1 MMCLHCR
8 FLCTLIFTVCLF
20 GTTWSSANLS
30 SSLDYS
36 ITTPLYKEYWLDVGT
51 NITLVCNLSNLYPN
65 STQWIRDGQHR
76 DQATEFIRDGNF
88 VILNVTKDNEGHY
101 TCTDGDDD
109 TTVFVKYRLH
119 VRQSPGPVKDVKVVA
134 RSVMAYIMWSPG
146 DSRGY
151 DITNYTVQYRVKYAA
166 LSHEGNLWQH
176 IHPNIELKPTS
187 TFVDIYLLEPN
198 TSYVFRIWANN
209 KLGAGE
215 IVQVEALTKHDNTEI
230 QLARH
235 LLIGLEDFDTR
246 IWLAAVTFVMTTLLI
261 LVIAIL
267 WLFLRECHRSPSLLS
282 STLPLRLR
290 KPRLLRTPAE
300 LLKRRIRPKLTESS
314 RRGGDSFSSDEII
327 ELVPNIICNPTFDGD
342 ASSRGNNA
350 ADDGSHL

>member
-109 TTVFVKYRLH
+109 TTV
-119 VRQSPGPVKDVKVVA
+119 
-134 RSVMAYIMWSPG
+134 
-146 DSRGY
+146 
-151 DITNYTVQYRVKYAA
+151 
-166 LSHEGNLWQH
+166 
-176 IHPNIELKPTS
+176 
-187 TFVDIYLLEPN
+187 
-198 TSYVFRIWANN
+198 
-209 KLGAGE
+209 
-215 IVQVEALTKHDNTEI
+215 
-230 QLARH
+230 
-235 LLIGLEDFDTR
+235 
-246 IWLAAVTFVMTTLLI
+246 
-261 LVIAIL
+261 
-267 WLFLRECHRSPSLLS
+267 LS
-282 STLPLRLR
+282 SIGYT
-290 KPRLLRTPAE
+290 
-300 LLKRRIRPKLTESS
+300 
-314 RRGGDSFSSDEII
+314 
-327 ELVPNIICNPTFDGD
+327 
-342 ASSRGNNA
+342 
-350 ADDGSHL
+350 